1 MTIRLSGLYNKT
13 MIVTNLALAMI
24 INRNFVIIRYDTNW
38 SVPYNSDLQS
48 NYDSKTFK
56 MQAITSSAS

>member
-38 SVPYNSDLQS
+38 SVPYNSDLQ
-48 NYDSKTFK
+48 
-56 MQAITSSAS
+56 